1 MEKIEKKLLK
11 ISMAASCT
19 LSLLMPN
26 VAMAQENDQTTEAV
40 QAEIYPKPQKMEY
53 LSTEGMK
60 LEGTVNL
67 VVHGEQNEATVTKVK
82 ELLTAENISFVEAD
96 EVDDSQATI
105 LITTDE
111 SHCDD
116 CAAPANADATVLEE
130 EQGYILSASNDE
142 NTKGEVSIVGADE
155 DGAYY
160 GVMTLTQMMEQGNE
174 DGTFA
179 EAVISDYPDVKL
191 RGFVEGFYGYP
202 WSFEDRLS
210 LMSES
215 SKFKMNTYIYAPKDD
230 PYHKDQW
237 RDLYP
242 DDKAEELRQLA
253 EEGKKDNMSFC
264 WSVHPGYGFDYSTDD
279 DYNALIRKFEQ
290 LYDLGVRQ
298 FGISYDDLSGSY
310 SGQDHADLINRVNR
324 EFVQKKGDVKPLI
337 VVGTR
342 YCNGWGPDMQTYFKP
357 FFSSLD
363 DDIVVMWTGANTMS
377 AITKEAYEWPKTQ
390 TGVNKNLAAWWNYP
404 VNDYCDGNL
413 MMSPLENLD
422 NDVDNLSGF
431 FLNPMSQA
439 EASKV
444 AIFSGADYSW
454 NIGDFERTSSW
465 KRAIAELVPEANEAF
480 ERFADNI
487 SYIKDGFEFD
497 ESRYLVDDITN
508 FQTALQ
514 NNSGVKEAAEVLK
527 ADFTQMKEDVTTLR
541 SINNENLL
549 EEITMHLNA
558 YEAVAEAGIASM
570 DAFIAAEDGI
580 IDDCLSNITQTE
592 IKLDES
598 ETYQIESLE
607 TNGTKMNVVKVGE
620 KRIKPLLRDSI
631 SQIKDLLM
639 DTVFPQNDPAV
650 IGTMAGA
657 DSVKVTAEQGNYSIS
672 DVSGTLNAGESIG
685 IRLPKAMKVG
695 SVTTEIGAAEGLKL
709 QYSVN
714 GYEWTDAEALS
725 GEINATAT
733 YVRILNDS
741 DAAVELDLTSM
752 LIKPVYNVGVM
763 KAETDLGTYEGTM
776 ANTIDG
782 NIHTKFY
789 SSAGATV
796 GSYARVD
803 LGKEIPLH
811 DVAINFAGN
820 PKGLQ
825 EGVDGFFTTK
835 LEISTDGVTW
845 IEIGK
850 PINYLDYTDKTIDGQ
865 QVFAAEFNAEGQM
878 ARYIRF
884 SATEASDN
892 WVQIFEITFNETEG
906 MLGDD
911 TIDVASSTFTDGTL
925 SNLYD
930 RDLTTAFAP
939 TTVKDGDTLNYAMT
953 TITDVGNL
961 MIMQD
966 AEAISNATVSVKNVD
981 GTWKDVG
988 ALDKE
993 VTNLAINDTITEV
1006 KLTFNGSD
1014 PAPVI
1019 YEIIAQEQSDEP
1031 GDEEI
1036 ASEASVQAL
1045 KNMVEKA
1052 NALGSDD
1059 AALQAA
1065 ITAAQ
1070 NVIDKEAPTVTEV
1083 VTALLDL
1090 SEAMQALNTEETV
1103 DALREDVQ
1111 ESIDFINANI
1121 LNNEEG
1127 LRPAQVQALKD
1138 AVAKAQDVVND
1149 PEATADEL
1157 KEANKAMTKAANEL
1171 WEIVTKAELEALIES
1186 ANGYL
1191 DGDYT
1196 EESMNALTSA
1206 IDAAKAVA
1214 ANDDATTAEVT
1225 QAITD
1230 LANAIA
1236 GLEEITLDTSALAHE
1251 IEIVTEMVANLDD
1264 YVPSTVEGLADK
1276 LAAAQNVL
1284 DTATTQDAIDE
1295 ATAALREARLNAR
1308 TLADKSALYEA
1319 LSLYSG
1325 YSENDYT
1332 PATWAAFYTAYTNAA
1347 DIYNDKE
1354 AAQEEVNAATEAL
1367 NTAAKALVKAPQTQK
1382 PSADAQ
1388 VTQKPSANA
1397 DTTNTAAAVQ
1407 TGLFAGVLAAAA
1419 GALLTIRRRM
1429 NRE

>member
-1 MEKIEKKLLK
+1 MEKLEKKLLK

-26 VAMAQENDQTTEAV
+26 VAMAQENDQATESV

-105 LITTDE
+105 LITTDA

-116 CAAPANADATVLEE
+116 CAAPANADTAVLEE

-142 NTKGEVSIVGADE
+142 NAKGEINIVGADE

-160 GVMTLTQMMEQGNE
+160 GVMTLTQMMEQGKE

-179 EAVISDYPDVKL
+179 ETVISDYPDVKL

-202 WSFEDRLS
+202 WDFEDRLS

-237 RDLYP
+237 RELYP

-264 WSVHPGYGFDYSTDD
+264 WSVHPGYGFNYNTDD

-390 TGVNKNLAAWWNYP
+390 TGVDKDLAAWWNYP

-487 SYIKDGFEFD
+487 SYIKDGFKFD
-497 ESRYLVDDITN
+497 ESRYLVEDITN
-508 FQTALQ
+508 FQTALK
-514 NNSGVKEAAEVLK
+514 NNMGIKEAAEVLK
-527 ADFTQMKEDVTTLR
+527 ADFTQMKEDVALLR
-541 SINNENLL
+541 NINNANLL

-570 DAFIAAEDGI
+570 NAFIAAQDGI
-580 IDDCLSNITQTE
+580 IDDCLTNITQTE
-592 IKLDES
+592 IKLNES

-639 DTVFPQNDPAV
+639 DTVFPQANPAV
-650 IGTMAGA
+650 IGTMEGI
-657 DSVKVTAEQGNYSIS
+657 DEVKVIAAQGNYTIN
-672 DVSGTLNAGESIG
+672 DVAGTLNAGESIG

-695 SVTTEIGAAEGLKL
+695 SIATEIGTAEGLKL

-714 GYEWTDAEALS
+714 GHEWTDADSLNAD
-725 GEINATAT
+725 INTTAT
-733 YVRILNDS
+733 YVRIQNDT
-741 DAAVELDLTSM
+741 DAAIELNLTS
-752 LIKPVYNVGVM
+752 LTVKPIYNVGVM

-803 LGKEIPLH
+803 LGKEIPLY
-811 DVAINFAGN
+811 DVSINYAGN
-820 PKGLQ
+820 PKGP
-825 EGVDGFFTTK
+825 GHGIDGFAATK
-835 LEISTDGVTW
+835 LEISTDGVSWTQVGD
-845 IEIGK
+845 I
-850 PINYLDYTDKTIDGQ
+850 INDENYVEKTIDGQ
-865 QVFAAEFNAEGQM
+865 LVNSADYNAEGQM

-884 SATEASDN
+884 TATEASNN
-892 WVQIFEITFNETEG
+892 WVQIFEIMFNESEG
-906 MLGDD
+906 ALGDD
-911 TIDVASSTFTDGTL
+911 TIDIASSTFEDGTL
-925 SNLYD
+925 YNLYD

-939 TTVKDGDTLNYAMT
+939 TAVKDGDTLNFDMT

-966 AEAISNATVSVKNVD
+966 AEAISNAVVSVKGVD
-981 GTWKDVG
+981 GTWKEVG
-988 ALDKE
+988 TLNKE
-993 VTNLAINDTITEV
+993 LTTLAINDTITEV
-1006 KLTFNGSD
+1006 QLTFNSAN

-1019 YEIIAQEQSDEP
+1019 YEIIAQEQSEDP
-1031 GDEEI
+1031 GDQET
-1036 ASEASVQAL
+1036 ASEAAIAAL
-1045 KNMVEKA
+1045 QNMVDKA
-1052 NALGSDD
+1052 IALGSDD
-1059 AALQAA
+1059 AALTEAIANAQAVLA
-1065 ITAAQ
+1065 
-1070 NVIDKEAPTVTEV
+1070 KEAPTVTEV
-1083 VTALLDL
+1083 VTALLNL
-1090 SEAMQALNTEETV
+1090 SEAMQDLDQEASE
-1103 DALREDVQ
+1103 DALRADIQ
-1111 ESIDFINANI
+1111 ATIDFINENI
-1121 LNNEEG
+1121 LNNVEG
-1127 LRPAQVQALKD
+1127 LRPAKVQALKD
-1138 AVAKAQDVVND
+1138 AVQAAQTLVNN
-1149 PEATADEL
+1149 PGATVDEL
-1157 KEANKAMTKAANEL
+1157 KAANKAMTKAAQEL
-1171 WEIVTKAELEALIES
+1171 WEIVSKAELNALIEA

-1196 EESMNALTSA
+1196 TESLDALQAAIESA
-1206 IDAAKAVA
+1206 QTVA
-1214 ANDDATTAEVT
+1214 INDDATTAEVT
-1225 QAITD
+1225 EAITNLSD
-1230 LANAIA
+1230 AIA
-1236 GLEEITLDTSALAHE
+1236 NLETITLDTSALEHE
-1251 IEIVTEMVANLDD
+1251 IELVTEMIANIGN
-1264 YVPSTVEGLADK
+1264 YVPSSVEGLQEK
-1276 LAAAQNVL
+1276 LDAAKTALNN
-1284 DTATTQDAIDE
+1284 ATTQAEIDE
-1295 ATAALREARLNAR
+1295 ATKTLREARLNAR
-1308 TLADKSALYEA
+1308 TKADTSALEELIAYVNSLD
-1319 LSLYSG
+1319 LS
-1325 YSENDYT
+1325 
-1332 PATWAAFYTAYTNAA
+1332 AYTKESAQA
-1347 DIYNDKE
+1347 VIQE
-1354 AAQEEVNAATEAL
+1354 AARAEIMTNDPEITQAEVDDMVKTLQASVDNLVEVKNSTNAE
-1367 NTAAKALVKAPQTQK
+1367 
-1382 PSADAQ
+1382 
-1388 VTQKPSANA
+1388 
-1397 DTTNTAAAVQ
+1397 DTTNTAAAAQ

-1419 GALLTIRRRM
+1419 GALLAIRRRK
-1429 NRE
+1429 NQE

>member
-1 MEKIEKKLLK
+1 
-11 ISMAASCT
+11 
-19 LSLLMPN
+19 
-26 VAMAQENDQTTEAV
+26 
-40 QAEIYPKPQKMEY
+40 
-53 LSTEGMK
+53 
-60 LEGTVNL
+60 
-67 VVHGEQNEATVTKVK
+67 
-82 ELLTAENISFVEAD
+82 
-96 EVDDSQATI
+96 
-105 LITTDE
+105 
-111 SHCDD
+111 
-116 CAAPANADATVLEE
+116 
-130 EQGYILSASNDE
+130 
-142 NTKGEVSIVGADE
+142 
-155 DGAYY
+155 
-160 GVMTLTQMMEQGNE
+160 
-174 DGTFA
+174 
-179 EAVISDYPDVKL
+179 
-191 RGFVEGFYGYP
+191 
-202 WSFEDRLS
+202 
-210 LMSES
+210 
-215 SKFKMNTYIYAPKDD
+215 
-230 PYHKDQW
+230 
-237 RDLYP
+237 
-242 DDKAEELRQLA
+242 
-253 EEGKKDNMSFC
+253 
-264 WSVHPGYGFDYSTDD
+264 
-279 DYNALIRKFEQ
+279 
-290 LYDLGVRQ
+290 
-298 FGISYDDLSGSY
+298 
-310 SGQDHADLINRVNR
+310 
-324 EFVQKKGDVKPLI
+324 
-337 VVGTR
+337 
-342 YCNGWGPDMQTYFKP
+342 
-357 FFSSLD
+357 
-363 DDIVVMWTGANTMS
+363 
-377 AITKEAYEWPKTQ
+377 
-390 TGVNKNLAAWWNYP
+390 
-404 VNDYCDGNL
+404 
-413 MMSPLENLD
+413 
-422 NDVDNLSGF
+422 
-431 FLNPMSQA
+431 
-439 EASKV
+439 
-444 AIFSGADYSW
+444 
-454 NIGDFERTSSW
+454 
-465 KRAIAELVPEANEAF
+465 
-480 ERFADNI
+480 
-487 SYIKDGFEFD
+487 
-497 ESRYLVDDITN
+497 
-508 FQTALQ
+508 
-514 NNSGVKEAAEVLK
+514 
-527 ADFTQMKEDVTTLR
+527 MKEDVTTLR

-966 AEAISNATVSVKNVD
+966 AEAISNATVSVKSVD

-988 ALDKE
+988 TLDKE

-1014 PAPVI
+1014 PTPVI
-1019 YEIIAQEQSDEP
+1019 YEIIASEQSEEP
-1031 GDEEI
+1031 GDE
-1036 ASEASVQAL
+1036 
-1045 KNMVEKA
+1045 
-1052 NALGSDD
+1052 
-1059 AALQAA
+1059 
-1065 ITAAQ
+1065 
-1070 NVIDKEAPTVTEV
+1070 DK
-1083 VTALLDL
+1083 
-1090 SEAMQALNTEETV
+1090 
-1103 DALREDVQ
+1103 
-1111 ESIDFINANI
+1111 
-1121 LNNEEG
+1121 
-1127 LRPAQVQALKD
+1127 
-1138 AVAKAQDVVND
+1138 
-1149 PEATADEL
+1149 
-1157 KEANKAMTKAANEL
+1157 
-1171 WEIVTKAELEALIES
+1171 
-1186 ANGYL
+1186 
-1191 DGDYT
+1191 
-1196 EESMNALTSA
+1196 
-1206 IDAAKAVA
+1206 
-1214 ANDDATTAEVT
+1214 
-1225 QAITD
+1225 
-1230 LANAIA
+1230 
-1236 GLEEITLDTSALAHE
+1236 LDTSILENEIALVS
-1251 IEIVTEMVANLDD
+1251 EIVANIDD

-1284 DTATTQDAIDE
+1284 DTATTQEEIDE
-1295 ATAALREARLNAR
+1295 ATMTLREARLNVQK
-1308 TLADKSALYEA
+1308 LADKSKLFET

-1332 PATWAAFYTAYTNAA
+1332 PATWTAFYAAYQAAA
-1347 DIYNDKE
+1347 DVYGDVE
-1354 AAQEEVNAATEAL
+1354 ATQDEVDAAIEAL
-1367 NTAAKALVKAPQTQK
+1367 KSAAEALIKAPQTQK
-1382 PSADAQ
+1382 PSGDDQ
-1388 VTQKPSANA
+1388 VTQKPSQPSGNV
-1397 DTTNTAAAVQ
+1397 DTTDTAAAVQ

-1419 GALLTIRRRM
+1419 GALLAIRRRM